1 MPKVKIHRKSTVID
15 MTAMCDVAFL
25 LLTFFMLTSNFTKKE
40 AASVNTPASI
50 SEIKIPERNIMLI
63 LVDAKGKV
71 FFGIDGQDNRIA
83 LLEKMGTI
91 YNIPFDQ
98 KELKEFSLINSFGVP
113 MNRMKAFL
121 SLKEAE
127 RDNPANTLGIPCDS
141 LDNQFKNWVS
151 TARSISPE
159 FRIAIKADQATAYPV
174 IKNLM
179 ETLQDLKENRYNLIT
194 SLETTTDLE
203 NKQ

>member
-1 MPKVKIHRKSTVID
+1 MQ
-15 MTAMCDVAFL
+15 
-25 LLTFFMLTSNFTKKE
+25 
-40 AASVNTPASI
+40 
-50 SEIKIPERNIMLI
+50 
-63 LVDAKGKV
+63 KGKV

-91 YNIPFDQ
+91 YNITFDQ

-127 RDNPANTLGIPCDS
+127 RDNPANALGIPCDS

-159 FRIAIKADQATAYPV
+159 FRIAIKADQVTAYPV

-179 ETLQDLKENRYNLIT
+179 GTLQDLKENRYNLIT
-194 SLETTTDLE
+194 SLETTADLE

>member
-1 MPKVKIHRKSTVID
+1 MPKVKIPRKSTAID

-40 AASVNTPASI
+40 AAFVNTPASI

-71 FFGIDGQDNRIA
+71 FFGIDGQDNRMA
-83 LLEKMGTI
+83 LLEKMGTT
-91 YNIPFDQ
+91 YNITFSQ
-98 KELKEFSLINSFGVP
+98 NELKEFSLINSFGVP

-121 SLKEAE
+121 SLKPED
-127 RDNPANTLGIPCDS
+127 RDNPANALGIPCDS
-141 LDNQFKNWVS
+141 IDNQFKNWVS
-151 TARSISPE
+151 SARSISSE
-159 FRIAIKADQATAYPV
+159 YRIAIKADQSTAYPV
-174 IKNLM
+174 IKKLM
-179 ETLQDLKENRYNLIT
+179 GTLQDLKENRYNLIT
-194 SLETTTDLE
+194 SLETAADLE